1 MVVEINR
8 DLEQLRHILSP
19 GPDGDRTT
27 HPIAVVC
34 QQPARTV
41 LDGGQYQVIR
51 ISQRDAV
58 EARVGRMY
66 EGAPASQV
74 PTRTG
79 GRPNDRSPEL
89 HAARHAREEVVELDR
104 LIREVP

>member
-1 MVVEINR
+1 MRRVGQVMS
-8 DLEQLRHILSP
+8 L
-19 GPDGDRTT
+19 GPDCDRAT

-34 QQPARTV
+34 QLPARTV

-79 GRPNDRSPEL
+79 GRPSDRSPEL